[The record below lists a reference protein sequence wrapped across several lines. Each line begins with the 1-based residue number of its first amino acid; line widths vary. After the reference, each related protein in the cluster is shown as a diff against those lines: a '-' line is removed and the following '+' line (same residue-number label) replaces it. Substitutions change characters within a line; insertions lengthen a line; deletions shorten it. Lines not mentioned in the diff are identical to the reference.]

1 MREVLATPFGWALS
15 GLYDL
20 LVGIGTG
27 TGSYILAILIITL
40 FVKLVLLP
48 ASISQQKNSAK
59 QVRLNTKVNKIKQ
72 KYAGNQQKIQEETQA
87 LYQREG
93 FGAANMGCLPLMA
106 QLIVMMGVYGVI
118 YAPITHVLQFGKE
131 KIEALQN
138 APVLQEALKDVV
150 NTNSKSS
157 SGVQFAILNNISA
170 DTVIDGITNA
180 DMERLI
186 ELKNNF
192 VFDLGFLGELNLLR
206 EPNFK
211 EPSILWVIPVLAF
224 LTAMLS
230 SVFMYFKQRKQ
241 NPEMAKNPTMGCM
254 TFMSPVM
261 SLVFTFMFPAGVG
274 VYWIISN
281 IFAFVQQ
288 VFLTYFYSPKKV
300 IAQQMV
306 DETVVRRSKEN
317 NTKRRVDIEKK

>member
-1 MREVLATPFGWALS
+1 MREILATPFGWALS
-15 GLYDL
+15 GLYNL
-20 LVGIGTG
+20 FNQIGVDTF
-27 TGSYILAILIITL
+27 SYILAIVLITV

-48 ASISQQKNSAK
+48 ASVSQQKNSAK

-106 QLIVMMGVYGVI
+106 QLIVMMGLYGVI
-118 YAPITHVLQFGKE
+118 YAPVTHVLQFSKD
-131 KIEALQN
+131 KIEILKTALNITIDSKSKRSNGVEFEILGKIEEGMAAIEGIDASEMAELVQ
-138 APVLQEALKDVV
+138 LKD
-150 NTNSKSS
+150 
-157 SGVQFAILNNISA
+157 
-170 DTVIDGITNA
+170 
-180 DMERLI
+180 
-186 ELKNNF
+186 NF
-192 VFDLGFLGELNLLR
+192 VLNIGNLELNLLDKP
-206 EPNFK
+206 EYK
-211 EPSILWVIPVLAF
+211 EPSILWAIPILAF
-224 LTAMLS
+224 LTAMMS

-241 NPEMAKNPTMGCM
+241 NPQMANNPTMGCM

-261 SLVFTFMFPAGVG
+261 SLIFTFMFPAGVG

>member
-1 MREVLATPFGWALS
+1 MREILATPFGWALS
-15 GLYDL
+15 GLYNL
-20 LVGIGTG
+20 FNEIGVGSF
-27 TGSYILAILIITL
+27 SYILAIVLITVI
-40 FVKLVLLP
+40 VKVVLLP

-93 FGAANMGCLPLMA
+93 FGAANMGCLPMLST
-106 QLIVMMGVYGVI
+106 LIVMMGLYGVI
-118 YAPITHVLQFGKE
+118 YAPITHVLQFKSEKVELLKTALGIVSDAKKKNSNGIE
-131 KIEALQN
+131 FEILGKIEEGMASI
-138 APVLQEALKDVV
+138 K
-150 NTNSKSS
+150 
-157 SGVQFAILNNISA
+157 GIS
-170 DTVIDGITNA
+170 DIDL
-180 DMERLI
+180 DKLI
-186 ELKNNF
+186 ELKDNF
-192 VFDLGFLGELNLLR
+192 VFNIGNMELSLLDS
-206 EPNFK
+206 PNYK
-211 EPSILWVIPVLAF
+211 DPSILWIIPILAF

-230 SVFMYFKQRKQ
+230 SVFMYIKQRKQ
-241 NPEMAKNPTMGCM
+241 NPDMAKNPTMGCM

-261 SLVFTFMFPAGVG
+261 SLVFTFMFPAGIG
-274 VYWIISN
+274 VYWIVSN

-288 VFLTYFYSPKKV
+288 VFLSYFYSPKKV

>member
-40 FVKLVLLP
+40 FVKLALLP

-118 YAPITHVLQFGKE
+118 YAPITHVLQFSKE
-131 KIEALQN
+131 KVEILKT
-138 APVLQEALKDVV
+138 ALKITVD
-150 NTNSKSS
+150 TKSKNS
-157 SGVQFAILNNISA
+157 SGVEFGILNNINA
-170 DTVIDGITNA
+170 DTVIEGISNA
-180 DMERLI
+180 DMERLV

-192 VFDLGFLGELNLLR
+192 VFDLGFLGELNLLDKP
-206 EPNFK
+206 EWK
-211 EPSILWVIPVLAF
+211 EPSILWAIPVLAF

>member
-1 MREVLATPFGWALS
+1 MREILATPFGWALS
-15 GLYDL
+15 GLYNL
-20 LVGIGTG
+20 FNEIGVGSF
-27 TGSYILAILIITL
+27 SYILAIVLITVV
-40 FVKLVLLP
+40 VKFVLLP

-93 FGAANMGCLPLMA
+93 FGAANMGCLPMLST
-106 QLIVMMGVYGVI
+106 LIVMMGLYGVI
-118 YAPITHVLQFGKE
+118 YAPITHVLQFKSEKVELLKKALQVAVDAKNNKNSNGVE
-131 KIEALQN
+131 FEILGKIEEGMASI
-138 APVLQEALKDVV
+138 KGISDVE
-150 NTNSKSS
+150 
-157 SGVQFAILNNISA
+157 L
-170 DTVIDGITNA
+170 D
-180 DMERLI
+180 RLI
-186 ELKNNF
+186 ELKDNF
-192 VFDLGFLGELNLLR
+192 VFNIGSLELNLLDKP
-206 EPNFK
+206 EFK
-211 EPSILWVIPVLAF
+211 DPSILWIIPILAF

-230 SVFMYFKQRKQ
+230 SVFMFIKQRKQ

-261 SLVFTFMFPAGVG
+261 SLVFTFMFPAGIG
-274 VYWIISN
+274 VYWIVSN

-288 VFLTYFYSPKKV
+288 VFLSYFYSPKKV